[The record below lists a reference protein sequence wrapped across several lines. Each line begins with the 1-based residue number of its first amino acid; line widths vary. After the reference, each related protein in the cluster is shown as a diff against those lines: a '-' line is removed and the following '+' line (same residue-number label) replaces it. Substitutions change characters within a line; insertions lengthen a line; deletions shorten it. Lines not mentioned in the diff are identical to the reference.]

1 MLHKRQRGGYGGEP
15 SIFRNMASEQGDRK
29 VEHESQNWCG
39 GLLST
44 LEVVPPV
51 LMMRG
56 GAMDGGRVIA

>member
-1 MLHKRQRGGYGGEP
+1 MSVEVIGASLAYAD
-15 SIFRNMASEQGDRK
+15 MASEQGVRK

-39 GLLST
+39 GHVST
-44 LEVVPPV
+44 LEVVPPA

>member
-1 MLHKRQRGGYGGEP
+1 MEVFGGEP
-15 SIFRNMASEQGDRK
+15 SILGGMASEQEDRK

-44 LEVVPPV
+44 LEVVPPA

-56 GAMDGGRVIA
+56 GAIDGGRVIA

>member
-39 GLLST
+39 GHLST
-44 LEVVPPV
+44 LEVVPPA
-51 LMMRG
+51 LMMRVVQWMG
-56 GAMDGGRVIA
+56 VV

>member
-1 MLHKRQRGGYGGEP
+1 
-15 SIFRNMASEQGDRK
+15 MASEQEDRK
-29 VEHESQNWCG
+29 DKHESQNLCG

-44 LEVVPPV
+44 LEVVPPA

>member
-1 MLHKRQRGGYGGEP
+1 MEVFGGEP
-15 SIFRNMASEQGDRK
+15 SIFRNMASEQEDRK

-39 GLLST
+39 GRFLST
-44 LEVVPPV
+44 LEVVPPA